1 MARRAGHDLTDEG
14 LFAGHRMDFANF
26 GQALEFGR
34 KRIVGAVR
42 RRIQADECGQFE
54 AEPLRIELGR
64 IALNVSALLETFD
77 AIVDRRSSQANQGAQ
92 LGECRASVG
101 LQGIEQP
108 EVEFV

>member
-1 MARRAGHDLTDEG
+1 
-14 LFAGHRMDFANF
+14 
-26 GQALEFGR
+26 
-34 KRIVGAVR
+34 
-42 RRIQADECGQFE
+42 
-54 AEPLRIELGR
+54 LGR

-101 LQGIEQP
+101 LQGIKQP